1 MSLLT
6 APPSPAPF
14 GPLLSST
21 RPKIGRLQL
30 PSVSACFPLCLL
42 QLRSRVTWGAL
53 SPGSLPCW
61 PRLARVPSGSPRGRQ
76 GSWPGLPTGLLL
88 ALHLPFGFL
97 STLPACPP
105 LFINKPF
112 LKLSCPFGW
121 RGGVCLLPAETLT
134 YTKHFLICI

>member
-1 MSLLT
+1 M
-6 APPSPAPF
+6 
-14 GPLLSST
+14 GC
-21 RPKIGRLQL
+21 
-30 PSVSACFPLCLL
+30 SVP
-42 QLRSRVTWGAL
+42 R
-53 SPGSLPCW
+53 SLPCW